1 MALDL
6 LCTSTFTLKASHL
19 GRFFH
24 SLMAI
29 WLSPPTPPS
38 FYLTLPSP
46 AYVVHLQDFFWY
58 QLRSH
63 LLGESQQRALWQ
75 GEIFDRF
82 NYQKIGEYLK
92 KFMERVIKRDFFFFF
107 FYSIHFFVTLL
118 KTPHVHGF
126 QNFVCPNQ
134 CIICFHFAQLFKYP
148 WMAAVF
154 TSQLW
159 CCICVCLMCMS
170 RLGLSLTRPWFWG
183 QEPDAILPSTVR
195 QT

>member
-1 MALDL
+1 
-6 LCTSTFTLKASHL
+6 
-19 GRFFH
+19 
-24 SLMAI
+24 MAI

-92 KFMERVIKRDFFFFF
+92 KFMERVIKRDFFFFLQYTF
-107 FYSIHFFVTLL
+107 FCDLVENTSCAWISKLCVSKSMHHLFSFCT
-118 KTPHVHGF
+118 TF
-126 QNFVCPNQ
+126 QVPLNG
-134 CIICFHFAQLFKYP
+134 
-148 WMAAVF
+148 
-154 TSQLW
+154 
-159 CCICVCLMCMS
+159 CCLYISVVMLYLCMS
-170 RLGLSLTRPWFWG
+170 DVYVSLRS
-183 QEPDAILPSTVR
+183 LLN
-195 QT
+195 